1 MDVGDAMAQQATAH
15 AGAAGVRSPVSWAI
29 VGLVIQ
35 RPSYGY
41 ELTQRFERCY
51 GDSLEL
57 SSNSQ
62 IYTALD
68 TLSRKGLLEEFVPQ
82 GDPAHPGRQPKP
94 HYRATPAG
102 IKGHSDWLVSLLC
115 QERRRS
121 RVFARQLAV
130 LPLADGLRVID
141 LCEQAC
147 LKDAAG
153 ARLARGENTATV
165 DLVARLLSEDER
177 VALAA
182 RLAWI
187 EFARGEL
194 QALDAPGAPPAPVA
208 PTAAHTRSTPHDAPH
223 SSAR

>member
-1 MDVGDAMAQQATAH
+1 VQAAGPG
-15 AGAAGVRSPVSWAI
+15 AGAAGVRSPVSWAL

-41 ELTQRFERCY
+41 ELAQRFERSY
-51 GDSLEL
+51 GDALEL
-57 SSNSQ
+57 SSTSQ

-68 TLSRKGLLEEFVPQ
+68 TLSRKGLLEEYVPQ

-94 HYRATPAG
+94 HYRATEAG
-102 IKGHSDWLVSLLC
+102 RRGHAQWLVSLVC
-115 QERRRS
+115 QERQRS

-130 LPLADGLRVID
+130 LPADEALGVID
-141 LCEQAC
+141 LCERAC
-147 LKDAAG
+147 LQDAAQ
-153 ARLARGENTATV
+153 AAPAASPSTTASPSSPRARGGEDGNGPSALAGR
-165 DLVARLLSEDER
+165 LVGEDER

-194 QALDAPGAPPAPVA
+194 LALAN
-208 PTAAHTRSTPHDAPH
+208 R
-223 SSAR
+223 